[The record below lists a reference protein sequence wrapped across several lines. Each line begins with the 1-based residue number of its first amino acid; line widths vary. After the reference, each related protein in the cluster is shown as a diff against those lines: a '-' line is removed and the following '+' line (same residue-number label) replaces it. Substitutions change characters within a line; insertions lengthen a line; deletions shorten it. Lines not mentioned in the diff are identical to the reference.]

1 MTVRVLHVLDSLARG
16 GVETTF
22 LHVLRAWQGPSDLEH
37 DVLALGDGPLRDD
50 YAAAARR
57 VTVAWTRAQIDEAL
71 DGDYDVVHLLADRA
85 AHRLMPVLVSHRDA
99 AIVMGKNYD
108 VAALQRINGGRR
120 RSWDETAIEAADA
133 ATFTTPELAAAYAP
147 AGRGALSLR
156 KVADVAR
163 FSVIEPPGP
172 NTSNSVLCVANLHP
186 RKRLTDLAP
195 MLAYVRASVADV
207 ELRIAGAGSPDER
220 EAILAA
226 AREHGVADRV
236 TLLGALADITP
247 ALERSRVLVLPSGSE
262 GVPTVLLEAMA
273 ASRPVVTA
281 RSGHVDHVVSH
292 AKEGFVVAPGDI
304 EGLAAGVRRLLT
316 DRALAARMGAA
327 AHHRA
332 LKHDVRVVAP
342 KIALLLRAVAHS
354 RLRKTA

>member
-22 LHVLRAWQGPSDLEH
+22 LHVLRAWQGASDLEH
-37 DVLALGDGPLRDD
+37 HVVALGDGPLRDD

-57 VTVAWTRAQIDEAL
+57 LTVASTRAAIDEAL
-71 DGDYDVVHLLADRA
+71 DGNYDVVHLLADRA
-85 AHRLMPVLVSHRDA
+85 AHRLMPRLVAHGDA

-120 RSWDETAIEAADA
+120 CSWDEAAIEAADA

-147 AGRGALSLR
+147 AGRRGMSLR

-163 FSVIEPPGP
+163 FSAIGPPAPDTP
-172 NTSNSVLCVANLHP
+172 NRVLCVANLHP
-186 RKRLTDLAP
+186 RKRLSDLAP
-195 MLAYVRASVADV
+195 MLAYVRATVPDV
-207 ELRIAGAGSPDER
+207 ELRIAGAGSADER

-226 AREHGVADRV
+226 ARQHSVADLI
-236 TLLGALADITP
+236 TLLGPVADIAP
-247 ALERSRVLVLPSGSE
+247 ALERSRLLVLPSGSE

-292 AKEGFVVAPGDI
+292 GKEGFVVAPGDV

-316 DRALAARMGAA
+316 DRALAARLGAA
-327 AHHRA
+327 AHQRA
-332 LKHDVRVVAP
+332 LHHDVRVVAS
-342 KIALLLRAVAHS
+342 KIALLLRSAAHS
-354 RLRKTA
+354 RLRRTA